1 MATPMALIY
10 KVLFP
15 SIATFDPPPFHG
27 CFLVVMWMSDLG
39 HIDTV
44 FRTVGRCGRQTSSTR
59 GGAMSE
65 LNDFNQR
72 VIREFRA
79 NQGRVSGQLANMP
92 VLLLTM
98 TGARSGRTLTTPLV
112 YTTDGDRLVV
122 IASFAGAPKHPAWYH
137 NLLAH
142 PEATLEVA
150 SQRFRATATGTA
162 GEQRQRLLDHQPPQM
177 RFFSGIRKKPSR
189 RSRASGSRAL
199 TGPARPARGGFHPLV

>member
-1 MATPMALIY
+1 
-10 KVLFP
+10 
-15 SIATFDPPPFHG
+15 
-27 CFLVVMWMSDLG
+27 MSDLG

-44 FRTVGRCGRQTSSTR
+44 FRTIGRCGRQTSSTK

-65 LNDFNQR
+65 AHDFNQR

-79 NQGRVSGQLANMP
+79 NQGKVSGQLANMP

-142 PEATLEVA
+142 PDATAEVG
-150 SQRFRATATGTA
+150 SERFRVKAPGTA
-162 GEQRQRLLDHQPPQM
+162 GDE
-177 RFFSGIRKKPSR
+177 
-189 RSRASGSRAL
+189 
-199 TGPARPARGGFHPLV
+199 